1 MRFTRELFHHRIDK
15 EEPDYPEFVPTIRF
29 FAQAREAAGT
39 GSAVVS
45 GSTVDEVL
53 RNAVTQFGPGLE
65 AVIAISKVWVNGE
78 EVPPTHSV
86 GDKDEVAV
94 LPPVSG
100 GM

>member
-1 MRFTRELFHHRIDK
+1 
-15 EEPDYPEFVPTIRF
+15 VPTIRF

-39 GSAVVS
+39 GSAVVA
-45 GSTVDEVL
+45 GATVDEVL
-53 RNAVTQFGPGLE
+53 RNAVAQFGPALE
-65 AVIAISKVWVNGE
+65 SVIAMSKVWVNGE
-78 EVPPTHSV
+78 EVPLTHPV